1 MLVIYEHMLNTRAAT
16 RKLSL
21 TLNTTTDLLDVESMM
36 VIVGVVVRDVYF
48 VTELP

>member
-21 TLNTTTDLLDVESMM
+21 TVKTTDLLDVESMM
-36 VIVGVVVRDVYF
+36 VIVRVVVRDVYF

>member
-16 RKLSL
+16 GKLSL
-21 TLNTTTDLLDVESMM
+21 TVNTTDLLDVESMM